1 MKQQY
6 FILGR
11 NPKLSQSEI
20 HSYLK
25 ARNQKFKEIFLEENL
40 LLIELENEVD
50 INELGGTLKS
60 GLIES
65 SGTEETV
72 ESYIFSEELIEKDKF
87 NYAVFGNID
96 PEIIKL
102 KFKSEKRKTTLKHG
116 RKEIHFQN
124 EGKTNLP
131 KADHYFILHKHNNK
145 FYFGKIN
152 QEYNFKEVE
161 YRDMKKPERREHLAI
176 SPRLAKILINL
187 SETKKDDTILDP
199 FCGIGGIM
207 QEAII
212 KKLNAYGT
220 DTDKEAIYHA
230 RKNLD
235 WIQRR
240 YKTTHHYTPK
250 TENAKNIT
258 NKNFDGIATETPLGE
273 VLKKQP
279 NDPKAKQIIQKFERI
294 IIPIL
299 KHLGQIKKPNAKIA
313 ITFPRIKK
321 HTVDYEKITKETRLR
336 IHKEPILE
344 SRPKQF
350 ISREIVVFV

>member
-20 HSYLK
+20 HSYLR
-25 ARNQKFKEIFLEENL
+25 ARSQKFKEIFLEGNI
-40 LLIELENEVD
+40 LLIELENE
-50 INELGGTLKS
+50 INIDKLGGTLKS

-65 SGTEETV
+65 SGSEETV
-72 ESYIFSEELIEKDKF
+72 ESHIFSEELIEKEKF
-87 NYAVFGNID
+87 SYAVFGNLD
-96 PEIIKL
+96 PETIKL

-116 RKEIHFQN
+116 RKQIQFQD
-124 EGKTNLP
+124 EGTTNLP
-131 KADHYFILHKHNNK
+131 KADHYFILHKHNDK
-145 FYFGKIN
+145 FYFGKTN
-152 QEYNFKEVE
+152 QEYNSTEVE
-161 YRDMKKPERREHLAI
+161 YRDMKKPERRAHLAI

-187 SETKKDDTILDP
+187 SEAKENDTILDP

-212 KKLNAYGT
+212 KKINTYGT

-250 TENAKNIT
+250 TENARNAP

-273 VLKKQP
+273 IVRKQP
-279 NDPKAKQIIQKFERI
+279 NDQKSQQIIQKFERI

-299 KHLGQIKKPNAKIA
+299 KHLKLIKKLNAKIA

-321 HTVDYEKITKETRLR
+321 HTVDYEKITKETKLR

>member
-11 NPKLSQSEI
+11 NPKLSQQEI
-20 HSYLK
+20 YSYLN
-25 ARNQKFKEIFLEENL
+25 ARKQKFEEIFLEENL
-40 LLIELENEVD
+40 LLIELENE
-50 INELGGTLKS
+50 INIDELGGTLKS

-65 SGTEETV
+65 SGSEETV
-72 ESYIFSEELIEKDKF
+72 EAHIFSEELVEKDKF
-87 NYAVFGNID
+87 SYGVFGNLD
-96 PEIIKL
+96 PETIKL
-102 KFKSEKRKTTLKHG
+102 KFKSEKRKTALKHG
-116 RKEIHFQN
+116 RTQIQFQS
-124 EGKTNLP
+124 EGKTSLP
-131 KADHYFILHKHNNK
+131 KADHYFIFHEHNDK

-152 QEYNFKEVE
+152 QEYNSREAE

-187 SETKKDDTILDP
+187 SEAKENDTILDP

-207 QEAII
+207 QEAMI
-212 KKLNAYGT
+212 KKINTYGT

-230 RKNLD
+230 RRNLD
-235 WIQRR
+235 WIQKR

-250 TENAKNIT
+250 TDNARNAP
-258 NKNFDGIATETPLGE
+258 NKGFDGIATETPLGE
-273 VLKKQP
+273 VVRKQP
-279 NDPKAKQIIQKFERI
+279 NDQKAEQIIQKFERI

-299 KHLGQIKKPNAKIA
+299 RHLKQIKKPSAKIA

-321 HTVDYEKITKETRLR
+321 HAVDYEKITKETKLR
-336 IHKEPILE
+336 IYKQPILE

-350 ISREIVVFV
+350 IAREIVVFV